1 MEGRKIMKTHIKAT
15 IYTEHNKYR
24 SMINID
30 EYYKLLRKA
39 LRIETIKGNI
49 KLMFEQ
55 TTIYFEF

>member
-1 MEGRKIMKTHIKAT
+1 MRKHIQAT

-24 SMINID
+24 GLINVD
-30 EYYKLLRKA
+30 EYYKLMKKA
-39 LRIETIKGNI
+39 LKIETIKGNI